1 VPQLLSRHG
10 VFYLVLIASNDVA
23 EVMRNMEALGLS
35 VEVALVR
42 DADEERLKIV
52 KATML

>member
-1 VPQLLSRHG
+1 M
-10 VFYLVLIASNDVA
+10 FYLVLIASNDVA

-35 VEVALVR
+35 AQVALVR
-42 DADEERLKIV
+42 NADEERLIIV